1 MRNYPMTSPISLLD
15 TCYDLSKSK
24 SVSIPHISFLFGGD
38 VSIDL
43 DKVGI
48 FYMLSPTQA
57 CLAFA
62 GNSDP
67 SNIAIFG
74 NVQQKGLEVLYDVAR
89 GRIGFRPGG
98 LANLVKYT
106 KHMYL
111 LYKLNLRSCHV

>member
-1 MRNYPMTSPISLLD
+1 MPPIVYNALRTTFRKLMRNYPMTSPISLLD

-38 VSIDL
+38 VSVDL

-67 SNIAIFG
+67 SNMPFLG
-74 NVQQKGLEVLYDVAR
+74 MFNKKG
-89 GRIGFRPGG
+89 
-98 LANLVKYT
+98 
-106 KHMYL
+106 
-111 LYKLNLRSCHV
+111 